1 MVQTVVVEGA
11 TVEMAAL
18 GGAMGATGAMVVMA
32 LTAAIAVMAVMVA
45 MAVAMAV
52 ATVEMGL
59 EVEVGVEA
67 ALVEVEVL
75 LPLSPSFCRRHR
87 RPTLIWGRAVEET
100 VRSVAFA

>member
-1 MVQTVVVEGA
+1 MVQMVVVEGA
-11 TVEMAAL
+11 TVEMAAV
-18 GGAMGATGAMVVMA
+18 GGAMGVTGAMVVMA

-45 MAVAMAV
+45 MAVATV

-59 EVEVGVEA
+59 EVEAGVEA